1 MSTVQWGSK
10 YRISEYWKYLNTR
23 LVQYPNGPL
32 FWCLVPI
39 ITNGQLNG
47 IQTTIWLM
55 DQSKNWTDPHDLN
68 TRLVRNMDPHCSLIR
83 ENVTNPFAVL
93 QNSFYYQEMV
103 LSVSH
108 LHQKSPWVLQLGAGA
123 APQRLSC
130 QGWGRNPGCRA
141 NYTSGLRRN
150 CNGVRSLNRK
160 KRNKTKKWWHA

>member
-1 MSTVQWGSK
+1 MPCEYYS
-10 YRISEYWKYLNTR
+10 YRAAEWLS
-23 LVQYPNGPL
+23 
-32 FWCLVPI
+32 
-39 ITNGQLNG
+39 
-47 IQTTIWLM
+47 IQNTIWLM

-108 LHQKSPWVLQLGAGA
+108 PHQKSPWGLQLGAGA

-160 KRNKTKKWWHA
+160 NENKKMMTCKNEKNDDMHKIKKQQSEQILRK